1 MTLQTSAS
9 RKRQGLAANTSRSK
23 ALQHASPGGLDVNTS
38 TAFWTARCL
47 SAWDISLVLQARFW
61 SVRTHALTSNW
72 RKDMADKYPL
82 CHIAVETVPH
92 RLGGC
97 SHPDLNIKVKHRHGA
112 AVGQI
117 VQAIQSGK
125 HGDCFTL
132 HDAEGQDAGYCR
144 LPTWMLQMPRIPS
157 RPDILLLEDSEQAPG
172 GHVLG
177 ISKLARLHLVEVT
190 FTTDFALDAKV
201 AAKSRQHQQLCQL
214 LHDAGWRDVVLHIFV
229 VGHTGVMGNDN
240 RGILEALG
248 VRPAMLADCLHQ
260 VAILG
265 CRFSCDM
272 LKAFWQNRPAA
283 VEQSPDALA
292 SSQCRSALQASDGM
306 ATAARRGGR
315 SEGQAL
321 TDAKGRGAAG
331 KRSRPASCGAA
342 RKRCKAQTTLHLST
356 SHEQSRPQAYQPF
369 VSPHMQSSGSYPQLS
384 LRRSA
389 RLAAKLASV
398 PETPGMTVVTPPQ
411 IGAKRPLPCPT
422 YPPCKRIRLM
432 VHQQP
437 SMQVH
442 LSSAFAASRSSARAV
457 HSAADGPRLVHD
469 PGGY

>member
-1 MTLQTSAS
+1 M
-9 RKRQGLAANTSRSK
+9 
-23 ALQHASPGGLDVNTS
+23 
-38 TAFWTARCL
+38 
-47 SAWDISLVLQARFW
+47 LQAIFW
-61 SVRTHALTSNW
+61 SVRTHALTSKW
-72 RKDMADKYPL
+72 RKDIADKCPL
-82 CHIAVETVPH
+82 CHTAVDTVPH

-97 SHPDLNIKVKHRHGA
+97 SHPNINIKVKHRHGA

-117 VQAIQSGK
+117 VHAIQSGK

-132 HDAEGQDAGYCR
+132 HDAEGQDAGCGR

-190 FTTDFALDAKV
+190 CTTDFALVARF
-201 AAKSRQHQQLCQL
+201 AAKSRQRQQLCQL

-248 VRPAMLADCLHQ
+248 VRHAMLADCLHQ

-283 VEQSPDALA
+283 VEQSPDASA
-292 SSQCRSALQASDGM
+292 SSQRRSALQASCGVV
-306 ATAARRGGR
+306 TAARRGGR
-315 SEGQAL
+315 SEGQVL
-321 TDAKGRGAAG
+321 TDAKGRGAAR

-342 RKRCKAQTTLHLST
+342 RKRCKAQTILYLST
-356 SHEQSRPQAYQPF
+356 SHEQSRPQASQPF
-369 VSPHMQSSGSYPQLS
+369 MSPHMQFSGLYPH
-384 LRRSA
+384 
-389 RLAAKLASV
+389 
-398 PETPGMTVVTPPQ
+398 
-411 IGAKRPLPCPT
+411 
-422 YPPCKRIRLM
+422 
-432 VHQQP
+432 VH
-437 SMQVH
+437 VH

-469 PGGY
+469 SGVY